1 MPYPFAH
8 PAAVIPLARFGVPSA
23 LVIGSIVPDL
33 WYFVPLAT
41 RAESHSLGGLLL
53 FCLPLGLV
61 LYLLFHL
68 LLKQPLVELLYPRLS
83 AFAAPGL
90 PRAGLRAVAVSIV
103 LGAITHLAW
112 DALAHANDHEPG
124 HNWAQ
129 HASTLLGSVVL
140 VAWLWPKLHALPARR
155 SELSGGARVAILA
168 ALGGVAAAAVA
179 LSAGWPQPELDEL
192 KRFLRTGGIAAV
204 QASGLAIFTYA
215 LAFRLKKK
223 R

>member
-155 SELSGGARVAILA
+155 SELSGGARVAHPPRP
-168 ALGGVAAAAVA
+168 AV
-179 LSAGWPQPELDEL
+179 SAPGLFPAGKLCA
-192 KRFLRTGGIAAV
+192 RTGGSAPSLFPAGKLCARTGGSAPSLFPTGTHV
-204 QASGLAIFTYA
+204 
-215 LAFRLKKK
+215 
-223 R
+223 